1 MADDFYIR
9 EPLLPGMCGEDVR
22 YLQEG
27 LRLAG
32 HADVATNGVFDARTE
47 AAWRE
52 LQIDNQLRLYDAP
65 GHGLGAR
72 TAATA
77 AEQFD
82 ANLRG
87 RYPDEASLQRA
98 IRANSPWAFDSR
110 QDYEAFLRSEPDP
123 FGPGVV
129 DANSVWNE
137 VNAPLAAAID
147 PAMRRSA
154 ESGVP
159 IDPAVDALVATRD
172 DWYFRHLR
180 GSDENWTFPIENTD
194 VPPPGSDS
202 CLMSDAGEG
211 LAPPALAGH
220 PLYAALRG
228 QLPPDVG
235 DGHVAELTVRAMHD
249 GIASPDQL
257 EQAVV
262 SDRQVAFAVGKTPGF
277 MGQVDLTRPPM
288 SDEALRAAVN
298 ELAAANSA
306 PTPDLEPTARIARA

>member
-1 MADDFYIR
+1 MAGDFYIR

-27 LRLAG
+27 LRIAG
-32 HADVATNGVFDARTE
+32 FDRVDTNGVFDGRTE

-52 LQIDNQLRLYDAP
+52 LQIENQLRRYDLP
-65 GHGLGAR
+65 NHGVAAGAE
-72 TAATA
+72 ASY
-77 AEQFD
+77 AEAVE

-87 RYPDEASLQRA
+87 RFPDEESLQRA
-98 IRANSPWAFDSR
+98 VRANSPWQFDTR
-110 QDYEAFLRSEPDP
+110 QDYENFLRSEPDP
-123 FGPGVV
+123 FGPGVM
-129 DANSVWNE
+129 DADSVWGE
-137 VNAPLAAAID
+137 VNARLSATID

-159 IDPAVDALVATRD
+159 VDPAVDALAATRD
-172 DWYFRHLR
+172 DWYFRHLS

-194 VPPPGSDS
+194 IAPPGSDS
-202 CLMSDAGEG
+202 CLMSDASES
-211 LAPPALAGH
+211 LTPPALASH

-235 DGHVAELTVRAMHD
+235 DGHVAELTVRAMQD

-288 SDEALRAAVN
+288 SDEAVRAAVN